1 MVVKVMENNP
11 LNTKYPTLV
20 LVERKCFK
28 KIEVK
33 MIKTKKPIMSITI
46 WASTT
51 FAEEMAPIHLEI
63 GKPRICIA
71 GTEISGIVESADF
84 GLCDRRKTKNIAR
97 IIMVMAIHSTITESP
112 PFSFET
118 AIQTTY

>member
-1 MVVKVMENNP
+1 MIVKVMENNP

-28 KIEVK
+28 KIDVNTT
-33 MIKTKKPIMSITI
+33 KTKKPIMSITI
-46 WASTT
+46 WVSTT

-63 GKPRICIA
+63 GKPRMCIA
-71 GTEISGIVESADF
+71 GTEISGIVDSADF

-112 PFSFET
+112 PF
-118 AIQTTY
+118 QL